1 MANGTVVTRKGL
13 QLIAKL
19 VASETALTFTRV
31 AIGTGKAPGG
41 YDPGSMTGL
50 NEYKMDGSIASHSA
64 SGDEASVVMQI
75 SSIGVETG
83 FTITEAGLFATDPDE
98 GEILYAY
105 LDMSADP
112 QYMYP
117 ENNAISK
124 FIELTLVV
132 KIGEVQSVTAVIN
145 PGSLITEEKFEAE
158 KAETV
163 HKSDI
168 INSFSDTAGDH
179 ETVMG
184 TLLGYQHDRDINWL
198 KGYAVTKEMISNQN
212 VESTNLVP
220 SAYLLYQLNKTL
232 LQKCEDLLTKYNA
245 LNSNIFPKNHA
256 STATTYGLGTTSNYG
271 HVKLSDSYTSS
282 GGAASNGVA
291 ASSKALVD
299 CRNNIMNTIEN
310 THADI
315 SVTLNKS
322 VCSSGNMWGIRS
334 GSVLIITF
342 YLQLT
347 GTFKQYTGYK
357 LGTLN
362 KAITNVDMRSIAM
375 DQDTGHAHVIGCVA
389 GSKDIM
395 LDLKGEELL
404 KAGNWI
410 WGQFVAFTTVK

>member
-31 AIGTGKAPGG
+31 AIGTGKVPGG

-184 TLLGYQHDRDINWL
+184 TVMGYQHDRDIKWL

-212 VESTNLVP
+212 VESADLVP

-232 LQKCEDLLTKYNA
+232 LKKCEDLLAKYNA
-245 LNSNIFPKNHA
+245 LNSNIDIVLEAENNVTSYSKISKIGTHLALYQIDFGIKN
-256 STATTYGLGTTSNYG
+256 ATSWSDYILAYHSGLKIS
-271 HVKLSDSYTSS
+271 
-282 GGAASNGVA
+282 
-291 ASSKALVD
+291 
-299 CRNNIMNTIEN
+299 NNI
-310 THADI
+310 
-315 SVTLNKS
+315 
-322 VCSSGNMWGIRS
+322 
-334 GSVLIITF
+334 VL
-342 YLQLT
+342 Y
-347 GTFKQYTGYK
+347 
-357 LGTLN
+357 
-362 KAITNVDMRSIAM
+362 AITNLGKPVLITIKTNGQTTINVM
-375 DQDTGHAHVIGCVA
+375 DCTGDFSV
-389 GSKDIM
+389 K
-395 LDLKGEELL
+395 
-404 KAGNWI
+404 
-410 WGQFVAFTTVK
+410 TTVAAYVQS

>member
-31 AIGTGKAPGG
+31 AIGTGKVPGG

-184 TLLGYQHDRDINWL
+184 TVMGYQHDRDIKWL

-245 LNSNIFPKNHA
+245 LNSDLKNMWSLSGNQTLIPNNSDMH
-256 STATTYGLGTTSNYG
+256 TYLTPGNY
-271 HVKLSDSYTSS
+271 YC
-282 GGAASNGVA
+282 ASNTNA
-291 ASSKALVD
+291 
-299 CRNNIMNTIEN
+299 E
-310 THADI
+310 
-315 SVTLNKS
+315 TLKNS
-322 VCSSGNMWGIRS
+322 P
-334 GSVLIITF
+334 
-342 YLQLT
+342 
-347 GTFKQYTGYK
+347 
-357 LGTLN
+357 
-362 KAITNVDMRSIAM
+362 
-375 DQDTGHAHVIGCVA
+375 
-389 GSKDIM
+389 
-395 LDLKGEELL
+395 LK
-404 KAGNWI
+404 
-410 WGQFVAFTTVK
+410 FAFTMKVYLSVGIGSQYLIQEYTKYDASERILVYYDGNRNIWTSYHVQLEKTV